1 MKFYVSV
8 EMFPATVSLGTS
20 LVGTMQHCLR
30 MVAATSASVVLSAT
44 RVMGSVVSVGVEG
57 VQHGHGD
64 GSVSV
69 GVILTPSLVIMKHV
83 MRNTDAM
90 KILLMSV

>member
-1 MKFYVSV
+1 MKLYVSV
-8 EMFPATVSLGTS
+8 EMLPATVSLGTS

-30 MVAATSASVVLSAT
+30 MVAATSASVVLSA
-44 RVMGSVVSVGVEG
+44 RVMGGVVRVGVEG

-64 GSVSV
+64 GAVSV
-69 GVILTPSLVIMKHV
+69 GVILTTSLVIVKHV